1 MSWTNKLLET
11 YEMCASQIGIRKEGT
26 ILLPTGHI
34 EQRAQI
40 EVVLDEQGNFKEAN
54 ELSIDEATTI
64 IPVTEDSASN
74 DVEEFLYAGNYRV
87 DIFEGGNLIGSQT
100 FMLD

>member
-40 EVVLDEQGNFKEAN
+40 EVVLDETSKRQMSFPSMK
-54 ELSIDEATTI
+54 LQQSYQSLKTQR
-64 IPVTEDSASN
+64 
-74 DVEEFLYAGNYRV
+74 AGQMVSRHIHYMINWYIQLV
-87 DIFEGGNLIGSQT
+87 I
-100 FMLD
+100 M